1 MQCKAVEL
9 LEVLLE
15 ETNKDGS
22 PELIKEISK
31 DLKKKQVFSFVKAVY
46 KKVINYYNVM
56 FILKSFHF
64 LSARLMKEMI
74 SQRKRSH

>member
-22 PELIKEISK
+22 PELIKAISK
-31 DLKKKQVFSFVKAVY
+31 DLKKKQVFSFVKALY
-46 KKVINYYNVM
+46 KKVINYYNLM
-56 FILKSFHF
+56 YILKLFHF

-74 SQRKRSH
+74 SRRKRSH

>member
-64 LSARLMKEMI
+64 LYARLMKEMI

>member
-1 MQCKAVEL
+1 MLEVIEMQCKAVEL

-22 PELIKEISK
+22 PELIKAISK

-46 KKVINYYNVM
+46 MKVIIYYYN
-56 FILKSFHF
+56 FK
-64 LSARLMKEMI
+64 
-74 SQRKRSH
+74 

>member
-22 PELIKEISK
+22 PELIKAISK
-31 DLKKKQVFSFVKAVY
+31 DLKKKQIFSFVKAVY
-46 KKVINYYNVM
+46 KKVIKYYNLM
-56 FILKSFHF
+56 YILKLFHF

-74 SQRKRSH
+74 SRRKRSH